1 MFIVLGLLDQ
11 KKVSGLKVNLEL
23 PSSICTQ
30 TGVLSYHIIHGR
42 NVADIGTIS
51 FRKIKQNNMVCH
63 GTIVLFE

>member
-30 TGVLSYHIIHGR
+30 TGVLSYHTIHGR

-51 FRKIKQNNMVCH
+51 F
-63 GTIVLFE
+63 